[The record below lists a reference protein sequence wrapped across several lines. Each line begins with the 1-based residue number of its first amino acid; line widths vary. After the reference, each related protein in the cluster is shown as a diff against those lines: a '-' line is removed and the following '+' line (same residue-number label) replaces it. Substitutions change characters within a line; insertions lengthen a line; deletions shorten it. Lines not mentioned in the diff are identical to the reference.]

1 MMKLSDDSRKIT
13 IKFRVNDEENK
24 LLEEKFLMSKCRSK
38 SQFMRAMIFKGF
50 IIKFDDKKLK
60 NISRNISGIAS
71 NINQIAVRVNSTGN
85 IYSEDIS
92 QIKKDINE
100 LWQQQRYFQSE
111 LQKFRQ

>member
-1 MMKLSDDSRKIT
+1 MSDDSRKIT

-24 LLEEKFLMSKCRSK
+24 LLEEKFLLSKCRSK
-38 SQFMRAMIFKGF
+38 SQFMRVMIFKGF

>member
-24 LLEEKFLMSKCRSK
+24 LLEEKFLLSKCSSK

-50 IIKFDDKKLK
+50 VIKLDDKKQK
-60 NISRNISGIAS
+60 NISRNISEIAS

-85 IYSEDIS
+85 VYAEDIS
-92 QIKKDINE
+92 EIQRNINE
-100 LWQQQRYFQSE
+100 LWRQQKYFQFE
-111 LQKFRQ
+111 LQKFQQ

>member
-1 MMKLSDDSRKIT
+1 MIRLSNDSRNIT

-24 LLEEKFLMSKCRSK
+24 LIEEKFLISKCKSK

-71 NINQIAVRVNSTGN
+71 NINQIALRVNSTGN
-85 IYSEDIS
+85 IYAEDIS
-92 QIKKDINE
+92 EIQKDINE
-100 LWQQQRYFQSE
+100 LWRQQRYFQAE
-111 LQKFRQ
+111 LQKLR

>member
-1 MMKLSDDSRKIT
+1 MSDESRKIT

-24 LLEEKFLMSKCRSK
+24 LLEEKFLLSKCESK

-50 IIKFDDKKLK
+50 VIKFDTKKLK

-85 IYSEDIS
+85 IYAEDIS
-92 QIKKDINE
+92 QMQRDINE
-100 LWQQQRYFQSE
+100 LWRQLRYFQSE
-111 LQKFRQ
+111 LQKLQQ

>member
-1 MMKLSDDSRKIT
+1 MSDDSRKIT

-85 IYSEDIS
+85 IYAEDIS
-92 QIKKDINE
+92 QIKRDINE
-100 LWQQQRYFQSE
+100 LWRQQRYFQSE
-111 LQKFRQ
+111 LQKLRQ

>member
-1 MMKLSDDSRKIT
+1 MSDDSRKIT

>member
-1 MMKLSDDSRKIT
+1 MSDDSRKIT

-85 IYSEDIS
+85 IYAEDILEI
-92 QIKKDINE
+92 QRDINE
-100 LWQQQRYFQSE
+100 LWRQQRYFQYE
-111 LQKFRQ
+111 LQKFQQ

>member
-1 MMKLSDDSRKIT
+1 MLDDSRKIT

>member
-1 MMKLSDDSRKIT
+1 MKLSDDSRKIT

-24 LLEEKFLMSKCRSK
+24 LLEEKFLMSKFKSK
-38 SQFMRAMIFKGF
+38 SPFMRAMIFKGF

-85 IYSEDIS
+85 IYAEDIS
-92 QIKKDINE
+92 EIQRDINK
-100 LWQQQRYFQSE
+100 LWRQQRYFQSE
-111 LQKFRQ
+111 LQKLRQ